1 MSPTEM
7 VLWELD
13 SPEQRPVSPHDCT
26 QNIGSSSKCSLQ
38 KPCGLHVVQWRWM
51 QVAGRSTWSGHRSA
65 NCQRQ
70 HANPRGCPRGIP
82 LIRTEMQLRPAE
94 FPERGVQGV
103 QGVQGVHVVMC
114 QGFCL
119 GQQKMNPLPPQPF
132 GSFVCPK
139 AAAIDRMSFPF

>member
-7 VLWELD
+7 VLLELY
-13 SPEQRPVSPHDCT
+13 SPEKGQCLLGTAHKTLELQANAP
-26 QNIGSSSKCSLQ
+26 SKNHVACMLWNGGGCKLLVDQ
-38 KPCGLHVVQWRWM
+38 HGLVTDQQTVKDNM
-51 QVAGRSTWSGHRSA
+51 PTLG
-65 NCQRQ
+65 
-70 HANPRGCPRGIP
+70 GCPRGIP

-94 FPERGVQGV
+94 FPER
-103 QGVQGVHVVMC
+103 GVQGVHVVMC